1 MKNLKYI
8 GVLLIALFL
17 TSCEDVID
25 VDLPT
30 GEPKLV
36 VDASIDWQLG
46 ATGNEQ
52 IIKLS
57 MTTGYYNPDV
67 PKVSGA
73 TVFVTNTDSNE
84 VFDFIEN
91 LGTGDYVCN
100 TFVPIVD
107 GNYQLTVMYD
117 GQTYTATEKMV
128 SVVPIDKIEQKEA
141 PFGDDSVEINVFFT
155 DNGATDDFYMFRY
168 MTSFSAIPSYGVGD
182 DEYFQGNQFNDVYFN
197 EDLKPGTS
205 FDVTLYGVSEQ
216 FHNYMNL
223 LLDVAGGGGPFST
236 APAKVKGNILNSTD
250 VDNTAFG
257 YFRLSQTDTRNYVV
271 Q

>member
-8 GVLLIALFL
+8 SVLLIAVLF

-36 VDASIDWQLG
+36 VDASINWQLG
-46 ATGNEQ
+46 STGNEQ
-52 IIKLS
+52 TIKLS
-57 MTTGYYNPDV
+57 MTTGYYEPTV

-73 TVFVTNTDSNE
+73 VVFVTNTDTNQ

-91 LGTGDYVCN
+91 PGTGDYVC
-100 TFVPIVD
+100 TAFVPVVD
-107 GNYQLTVMYD
+107 GNYQLTVTHE
-117 GQTYTATEKMV
+117 GQTYTATEKMIP
-128 SVVPIDKIEQKEA
+128 VVPIDKIEQKEA

-168 MTSFSAIPSYGVGD
+168 MTSFSAIPAYGVGD
-182 DEYFQGNQFNDVYFN
+182 DEFFQGNQFNDVYFN

-216 FHNYMNL
+216 FHNYMSL

-236 APAKVKGNILNSTD
+236 APAKVKGNILNATD
-250 VDNTAFG
+250 AQNTAFG

-271 Q
+271 E

>member
-8 GVLLIALFL
+8 GVLVMVFFL

-46 ATGNEQ
+46 SAGNEQ
-52 IIKLS
+52 VIKLS
-57 MTTGYYNPDV
+57 MTTGYYNPNV
-67 PKVSGA
+67 PKVSDA
-73 TVFVTNTDSNE
+73 VVVVTNTDTNE

-91 LGTGDYVCN
+91 PGTGEYICT
-100 TFVPIVD
+100 TFIPMVD
-107 GNYQLTVMYD
+107 GNYQLTVTHE
-117 GQTYTATEKMV
+117 GQTYTATEKLIP
-128 SVVPIDKIEQKEA
+128 VVPIDKIEQKEA

-168 MTSFSAIPSYGVGD
+168 ITSFGAVPNYGVSD
-182 DEYFQGNQFNDVYFN
+182 DEFYQGNQFNDVYFN
-197 EDLKPGTS
+197 EELKSGVS
-205 FDVTLYGVSEQ
+205 FDVTIFGISEQ

-236 APAKVKGNILNSTD
+236 APARVKGNILNSTD
-250 VDNTAFG
+250 PDNTAFG